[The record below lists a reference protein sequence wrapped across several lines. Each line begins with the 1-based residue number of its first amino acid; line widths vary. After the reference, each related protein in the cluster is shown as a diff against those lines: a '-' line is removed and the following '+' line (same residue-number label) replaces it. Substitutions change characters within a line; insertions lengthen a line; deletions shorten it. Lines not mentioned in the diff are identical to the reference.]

1 MGKSTVCP
9 NLSSRLTMALP
20 VPGKIVSLK
29 QVMKREIRMDC
40 SASIVN
46 MGRKSV
52 WQFRCTYTHSV
63 LGSPGPA
70 QIMSDLVMLQR
81 LAERAVPPGSRAE
94 GPGQWPKG
102 GVLGCISR

>member
-1 MGKSTVCP
+1 
-9 NLSSRLTMALP
+9 
-20 VPGKIVSLK
+20 
-29 QVMKREIRMDC
+29 MDC
-40 SASIVN
+40 SVSIVN

-81 LAERAVPPGSRAE
+81 LAEQAVPPGIRAE
-94 GPGQWPKG
+94 GPGKWRKWQF
-102 GVLGCISR
+102 LGHCSKETG